1 MRRRPALTL
10 TLVLLAAAA
19 LHAVSVAR
27 QSSDA
32 TSSRVAGDKDY
43 ICTAC
48 GPMPKNGGAC
58 PIAPPTESPSNTPP
72 SNESPSGV
80 DQP

>member
-1 MRRRPALTL
+1 MRRRSTIPFVLM
-10 TLVLLAAAA
+10 LLAAAA

-32 TSSRVAGDKDY
+32 TTQTSVGGEDY
-43 ICTAC
+43 VCTAC
-48 GPMPKNGGAC
+48 GPIPRGAAC
-58 PIAPPTESPSNTPP
+58 PVKPAGVPR
-72 SNESPSGV
+72 SGV